1 MTTLSK
7 LIFHQ
12 NHSLS
17 VLLYMYYYGSESS
30 LTRPQR

>member
-17 VLLYMYYYGSESS
+17 VLLYMYYYGSE
-30 LTRPQR
+30 RPQR